1 MRGWVRGQ
9 PQPAKELC
17 RAATWQPEEMLA
29 AAATRMPHRGAEDH
43 ADRRQKPG
51 WGAPGPEAG
60 HPALRGQGQE
70 EVHGLPGPQDATEGD
85 VEEGGPQVLQAVQQ
99 EQNIRVHASCRLLV
113 RPQNSSYSCFMP
125 KRENQW
131 TRQSFK
137 SMYSDLLK
145 ISTAGKLKLIGLAL
159 YVYR

>member
-85 VEEGGPQVLQAVQQ
+85 VEEGGPKVLQAVQQ

-125 KRENQW
+125 KREKSVNPSVFQKYVFRYIKNFNC
-131 TRQSFK
+131 RQTKAYWVSFAC
-137 SMYSDLLK
+137 L
-145 ISTAGKLKLIGLAL
+145 
-159 YVYR
+159 